1 MCNIDSGEVGRVF
14 YIQQLIILHL
24 ISHIAI
30 SFNTSNINTDRA
42 FSDVGT
48 TIAISRTVQYY
59 RPSFTAGAGALDDE
73 LRYIEIN
80 LFN

>member
-48 TIAISRTVQYY
+48 TIAISRTVHYY

-73 LRYIEIN
+73 LRYIVIN

>member
-48 TIAISRTVQYY
+48 TIAISRTVHYY
-59 RPSFTAGAGALDDE
+59 RPSFTAGAGGLDDE
-73 LRYIEIN
+73 LRYIVIN

>member
-48 TIAISRTVQYY
+48 TIAISCTVHYY
-59 RPSFTAGAGALDDE
+59 CPSFTAGAGALDDE
-73 LRYIEIN
+73 LRYIVIN